1 MKLTIFIMNAVQ
13 SPVFIAFCSRADKV
27 GLRFFCFVHDPAT
40 KSSKF
45 PSVRWFLKR
54 PGVDA
59 PHVFKAG
66 IFFHGLQYSDKS
78 SNDQAVLMRW

>member
-1 MKLTIFIMNAVQ
+1 MKQTLFIMNAVQ

-27 GLRFFCFVHDPAT
+27 WLRFFCVHDPAT

-45 PSVRWFLKR
+45 VKWFLKR

-59 PHVFKAG
+59 RHVFKAG
-66 IFFHGLQYSDKS
+66 IFFTACNTVTKVQMTKQS
-78 SNDQAVLMRW
+78 

>member
-27 GLRFFCFVHDPAT
+27 GLRFFCVHDPAT

-45 PSVRWFLKR
+45 PSVKLFLKR

-59 PHVFKAG
+59 LHVFKAG
-66 IFFHGLQYSDKS
+66 IFFMACNTVTKVQMTK
-78 SNDQAVLMRW
+78 QF